1 MKGEPYFSNVTLG
14 GLKFDLKQE
23 VLQVCE
29 ELNAMPSLA
38 TILN

>member
-1 MKGEPYFSNVTLG
+1 MEGEPYSSNVTLD

-29 ELNAMPSLA
+29 ELKKCLH
-38 TILN
+38 